1 MGGEELNAKEAYQS
15 LFQDHM
21 NNNVAGTGD
30 WAIKYDN

>member
-21 NNNVAGTGD
+21 NNVACTGD